1 MTNKSSITRLKDIPE
16 LKNAVDLLLGGD
28 QLSLQQ
34 KEFLLSTAVLLI
46 RDFEK
51 TNLIVKVSSL
61 HTGLSCRTRLVLK
74 TLNHFMILLSLLVYI
89 RFATQ
94 LHQ

>member
-51 TNLIVKVSSL
+51 KPISS
-61 HTGLSCRTRLVLK
+61 SKSRVC
-74 TLNHFMILLSLLVYI
+74 ILDYPVV
-89 RFATQ
+89 RA
-94 LHQ
+94 